1 MTISSVSRHRP
12 RALVTGASR
21 GIGRAIAVRL
31 AMSGYGLTLS
41 GRDLAALESVAAEVG
56 AVSVAPEAGAEAAA
70 EPGVRQAAV
79 CAADMSRPDDVDRL
93 ARFQADLDDALDVLV
108 LCAGVGSAGMI
119 ADSPL
124 SRAQRQV
131 AVNFL
136 GPLRLVQALL
146 PALRRA
152 AERPPGQTAKIIAI
166 ASITGVTSEAGLAAY
181 GASKA
186 ALISLCESITVEEA
200 GTGVTASAIS
210 PGYVKTDM
218 SAWVQDRIPPDEM
231 ITADDVAELA
241 VALCRLSRHAVV
253 PNVVLTRPGRV
264 LWRA

>member
-1 MTISSVSRHRP
+1 MMISSVSRNRP

-21 GIGRAIAVRL
+21 GIGRAIALRL
-31 AMSGYGLTLS
+31 ARCGYDLTLS
-41 GRDLAALESVAAEVG
+41 GRDLAALGSVAAEVG
-56 AVSVAPEAGAEAAA
+56 AVRVSADNGGETAA
-70 EPGVRQAAV
+70 ERGARQPTV
-79 CAADMSRPDDVDRL
+79 CAADMSRREDIERL
-93 ARFQADLDDALDVLV
+93 ARSQDELDDALDVLV
-108 LCAGVGSAGMI
+108 LCAGVGSAGLI
-119 ADSPL
+119 ADSSP
-124 SRAQRQV
+124 SRAERQMS
-131 AVNFL
+131 VNYL

-152 AERPPGQTAKIIAI
+152 AERPPRRAAKIIAI

-186 ALISLCESITVEEA
+186 ALISLCESVTVEEA

-241 VALCRLSRHAVV
+241 VALCQLSRHAVV
-253 PNVVLTRPGRV
+253 PNVVLTRPGRT

>member
-1 MTISSVSRHRP
+1 MIISTASQRQP
-12 RALVTGASR
+12 RVLVTGASR

-31 AMSGYGLTLS
+31 ARSGYGLTLS
-41 GRDLAALESVAAEVG
+41 GRDLAALESVAAELG
-56 AVSVAPEAGAEAAA
+56 LPAGQKAS
-70 EPGVRQAAV
+70 V
-79 CAADMSRPDDVDRL
+79 CAADMAAPDDIDRL
-93 ARFQADLDDALDVLV
+93 ARFQAELDDALDVLV
-108 LCAGVGSAGMI
+108 LCAGVGSAGTL
-119 ADSPL
+119 AGYPA

-152 AERPPGQTAKIIAI
+152 AERSPRRTAKIIAI
-166 ASITGVTSEAGLAAY
+166 ASITGVASEAGLAAY

-231 ITADDVAELA
+231 ITAEDVAELV

-253 PNVVLTRPGRV
+253 PNVVLTRPGHA